1 MTLGA
6 IALLGAVGF
15 SACSSDENVVEDN
28 PTFDGETVRT
38 DFAFNIATPKTKMT
52 AANTQQDGNFNG
64 MEDMFLLPFK
74 GVPAAGATTNNTI
87 NYGLGS
93 LASGDI
99 TEAQSSRVYALSIP
113 VGTDNFLF
121 YATATKGT
129 GTDSEK
135 GKISKTIDA
144 TSVNDIKFNLES
156 IATSLGSD
164 ATNLAAYLTAV
175 AQAEDE
181 NSNKWS
187 DAASLANAGG
197 AFSSLASLY
206 EKFTTIGS
214 GEARSGSMESVQR
227 LMLDLYKSAKKIDEE
242 ATDPDVKK
250 VAQAIY
256 TAITTGVSGISV
268 TVDETGAADNWTLAI
283 NGPDA
288 NFPANLELPMGAA
301 QLKYDNASR
310 SFSYIESDDEL
321 IVTPGTTQVLSE
333 PNVSLS
339 KIVYPSEL
347 VYYCNSPLWASEV
360 YKTAAD
366 YPITTGDWDQTPG
379 TSPSGSEVLF
389 SSDWNKEVVSSKTR
403 AVAMRNNVNYGV
415 ALLQSTVKLAADAET
430 TMEDN
435 RNAIIGDA
443 NQTDIAGNAM
453 QVTGILI
460 GGQPHEVGWKMIQEG
475 SDASVTFSD
484 VIYDKDVQ
492 YGSALTTSQ
501 SDANYTMVFDN
512 YTNKLTPTTEQP
524 DVLFALEIKNGN
536 QDFYGAK
543 NMIPKNSTFYIVG
556 KLELSTAVGTDIKT
570 DYPNGYRI
578 PYVKEGSATTLR
590 KRVFIQD
597 HTTVANITISKDAL
611 KGAYSTIPDLISTQV
626 VFGLSVDLK
635 WKQGLTFSPVI

>member
-52 AANTQQDGNFNG
+52 AANTQQDGIFKG
-64 MEDMFLLPFK
+64 MQDMYLLPFK
-74 GVPAAGATTNNTI
+74 GAPAAGATTNNAI

-99 TEAQSSRVYALSIP
+99 TDAQSSRVYALSIP
-113 VGTDNFLF
+113 VGTTDFLF
-121 YATATKGT
+121 YATATKKET
-129 GTDSEK
+129 DTDSEK

-144 TSVNDIKFNLES
+144 TSVDAIQFNLES

-164 ATNLAAYLTAV
+164 ATNLAGYLTAV
-175 AQAEDE
+175 AQAEDA

-242 ATDPDVKK
+242 ATDPDVKS
-250 VAQAIY
+250 VAHAIQ
-256 TAITTGVSGISV
+256 TAITTPGVSGISSV
-268 TVDETGAADNWTLAI
+268 TVVNTDANPDNWTLTI

-301 QLKYDNASR
+301 QLKYDDG
-310 SFSYIESDDEL
+310 SFKYIESGDEL
-321 IVTPGTTQVLSE
+321 IVTPTTVLGD
-333 PNVSLS
+333 PKVSLS

-347 VYYCNSPLWASEV
+347 VYYCNSPLWASNV

-366 YPITTGDWDQTPG
+366 YPTTTGDWD
-379 TSPSGSEVLF
+379 EWDF
-389 SSDWNKEVVSSKTR
+389 SDWKENVVSSKTR

-415 ALLQSTVKLAADAET
+415 ALLQSTVKLAADAT

-435 RNAIIGDA
+435 RNAIIGDDD
-443 NQTDIAGNAM
+443 QTFTVAKLADDDPDPDNVM

-460 GGQPHEVGWKMIQEG
+460 GGQPNKVGWKMIQEG
-475 SDASVTFSD
+475 SDASFSD

-492 YGSALTTSQ
+492 YGSALTTS
-501 SDANYTMVFDN
+501 SSAANYTMVFDN
-512 YTNKLTPTTEQP
+512 YTNKPDQP
-524 DVLFALEIKNGN
+524 DVLFALEIKNGDK
-536 QDFYGAK
+536 DFYGAK

-556 KLELSTAVGTDIKT
+556 KLSLSTAVGDIT
-570 DYPNGYRI
+570 NYPAGYRI
-578 PYVKEGSATTLR
+578 PYVNAGSETTTTI

-611 KGAYSTIPDLISTQV
+611 KRAYSTIPDLISTQV